1 MPRKIIIDCDPGID
15 DAFTLALALF
25 DPRLEV
31 VAVTAV
37 EGNVPADLATRNVQT
52 CIEQLDPPKY
62 PRVGAAS
69 PSDAGSPNDARGFH
83 GADGLGNADFAVASL
98 VRQHP
103 SEKIICEEIRAAPG
117 EVSIL
122 CLGPL
127 TNVARAF
134 AREPGIIADLDRL
147 IIMGG
152 SVNGIGNVTP
162 CAEFNIHCDPI
173 SAKKVFR
180 SASTKTIVPLDATRS
195 VRFGYDFLQ
204 KLPSATTSRAGAF
217 LQKVMPHLFR
227 AYRQQVGLE
236 HAYIHDVI
244 ALIQFL
250 HPELFEMKEY
260 EADVETEGTIT
271 TGMTI
276 FDRRPQSQ
284 PHHNTEVATN
294 ANADGIIEAILKCL
308 AQSEKATS

>member
-25 DPRLEV
+25 DPRLEI
-31 VAVTAV
+31 VAITAV
-37 EGNVPADLATRNVQT
+37 EGNVPAEQATRNVQT
-52 CIEQLDPPKY
+52 CIEQLDPPRY

-69 PSDAGSPNDARGFH
+69 PSDSGSPNDARHVH

-103 SEKIICEEIRAAPG
+103 SEKIICEEIRQAPG

-134 AREPGIIADLDRL
+134 AREPSIIADLDRL
-147 IIMGG
+147 VIMGG
-152 SVNGIGNVTP
+152 SVNGVGNVTP
-162 CAEFNIHCDPI
+162 CAEFNIHSDPH

-180 SASTKTIVPLDATRS
+180 SATAKTIVPLDATRS
-195 VRFGYDFLQ
+195 VCFGYDFLQ
-204 KLPSATTSRAGAF
+204 KLPSASSRAGAL
-217 LQKVMPHLFR
+217 LQKILPHLFR
-227 AYRQQVGLE
+227 VYRQQVGLE
-236 HAYIHDVI
+236 HACIHDVI

-250 HPELFEMKEY
+250 HPELFELKEY
-260 EADVETEGTIT
+260 EADVETEGQIT

-276 FDRRPQSQ
+276 FDRRPNPST
-284 PHHNTEVATN
+284 HSNTEVAVSCN
-294 ANADGIIEAILKCL
+294 VDGVMEAILKSL

>member
-37 EGNVPADLATRNVQT
+37 EGNVPAEQATQNVQT

-69 PSDAGSPNDARGFH
+69 PSDAGSPNDARHVH
-83 GADGLGNADFAVASL
+83 GNDGLGNADFAVAGL

-103 SEKIICEEIRAAPG
+103 SEKIICEEIRSAPG

-127 TNVARAF
+127 TNIARAF
-134 AREPGIIADLDRL
+134 AREPGIVADLDRL

-152 SVNGIGNVTP
+152 AVNGVGNVTS

-180 SASTKTIVPLDATRS
+180 SPSTKTIVPLDVTRS
-195 VRFGYDFLQ
+195 VKFGYDFLQ
-204 KLPSATTSRAGAF
+204 RLPSSTSRVGAF
-217 LQKVMPHLFR
+217 LNKILPHLFR
-227 AYRQQVGLE
+227 VYRQQVGLE
-236 HAYIHDVI
+236 HACIHDAI

-250 HPELFEMKEY
+250 HPELFEVKEY
-260 EADVETEGTIT
+260 EADVETEGTLT
-271 TGMTI
+271 MGMTI
-276 FDRRPQSQ
+276 FDRRPQPQS
-284 PHHNTEVATN
+284 HHNTEVAIHCN
-294 ANADGIIEAILKCL
+294 PDGVLEAILQGL
-308 AQSEKATS
+308 SQAEKATS

>member
-1 MPRKIIIDCDPGID
+1 MARKIIIDCDPGID

-37 EGNVPADLATRNVQT
+37 EGNVPAEQATQNVQT

-69 PSDAGSPNDARGFH
+69 TSDAGSPNDARHVH
-83 GADGLGNADFAVASL
+83 GNDGLGNADFAVASL

-103 SEKIICEEIRAAPG
+103 SEKIICEEIRQAPG

-127 TNVARAF
+127 TNIARAF
-134 AREPGIIADLDRL
+134 AREPGIIGDLDRL

-152 SVNGIGNVTP
+152 AVNGVGNVTS
-162 CAEFNIHCDPI
+162 CAEFNIHCDPV

-180 SASTKTIVPLDATRS
+180 SASTKTIVPLDVTRA

-204 KLPSATTSRAGAF
+204 KVPGPSSRAGAF
-217 LQKVMPHLFR
+217 LQKILPHLFR
-227 AYRQQVGLE
+227 VYRQQVGLE
-236 HAYIHDVI
+236 HACIHDVI
-244 ALIQFL
+244 ALMQFL
-250 HPELFEMKEY
+250 HPELFEVKEY
-260 EADVETEGTIT
+260 EADVETEGTLT

-276 FDRRPQSQ
+276 FDRRPQKPAHS
-284 PHHNTEVATN
+284 NTEVAMQV
-294 ANADGIIEAILKCL
+294 NADGVLEAILKGL
-308 AQSEKATS
+308 GQAEKATS

>member
-31 VAVTAV
+31 VAITAV
-37 EGNVPADLATRNVQT
+37 EGNIPAEQATRNVQT

-69 PSDAGSPNDARGFH
+69 HSDSGSPNDARHIH

-103 SEKIICEEIRAAPG
+103 SEKIICEEIRQAPG

-127 TNVARAF
+127 TNIARAF
-134 AREPGIIADLDRL
+134 AREPSIVADLDRL
-147 IIMGG
+147 VIMGG

-162 CAEFNIHCDPI
+162 CAEFNIHCDPD

-180 SASTKTIVPLDATRS
+180 SASAKTVVPLDVTRS

-204 KLPSATTSRAGAF
+204 KLPSPSSRAGAF
-217 LQKVMPHLFR
+217 LQKIMPHLFR
-227 AYRQQVGLE
+227 VYRQQVGLE
-236 HAYIHDVI
+236 HACIHDAI
-244 ALIQFL
+244 ALTQFL
-250 HPELFEMKEY
+250 HPELFELKEY
-260 EADVETEGTIT
+260 EAEVETEGLIT
-271 TGMTI
+271 KGMTI
-276 FDRRPQSQ
+276 FDRRPHPQ
-284 PHHNTEVATN
+284 PHSNTEVAVSCN
-294 ANADGIIEAILKCL
+294 VDGVMEAIVRSLVH
-308 AQSEKATS
+308 SEKATS